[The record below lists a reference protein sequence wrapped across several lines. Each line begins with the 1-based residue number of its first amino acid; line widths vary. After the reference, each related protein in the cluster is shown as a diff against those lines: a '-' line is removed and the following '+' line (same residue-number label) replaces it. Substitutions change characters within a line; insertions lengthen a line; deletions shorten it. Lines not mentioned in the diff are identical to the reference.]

1 MRGTIF
7 TTGASCQVK
16 AEYRRPMIL
25 ELLSTLCQ
33 WQLYAFLIDVMQ
45 QLVAGFTMCTETGYL
60 TPLAQRDV
68 PEIVLPFRWWDS
80 GQNVCNVSMKHS
92 DSNQTLSV
100 PYSAV

>member
-1 MRGTIF
+1 MSTQGLCSSHP
-7 TTGASCQVK
+7 AVHS
-16 AEYRRPMIL
+16 
-25 ELLSTLCQ
+25 LS

-80 GQNVCNVSMKHS
+80 GQNVRN
-92 DSNQTLSV
+92 DSN
-100 PYSAV
+100 